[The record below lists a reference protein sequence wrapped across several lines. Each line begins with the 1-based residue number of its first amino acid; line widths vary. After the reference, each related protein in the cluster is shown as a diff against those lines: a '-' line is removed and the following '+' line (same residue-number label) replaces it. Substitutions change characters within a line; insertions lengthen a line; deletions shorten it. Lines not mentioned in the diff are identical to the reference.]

1 MKKSNLSIITEG
13 GKKYG
18 FGHITRCLSIEKQFQ
33 QYNFQSNFI
42 INGDESIGPFLKTS
56 AYVIY
61 NWIEKQDE
69 LLTQISDSSLILID
83 SMQISNQ
90 QILEIQNL
98 EIPVIF
104 IDDEKRRNILDSG
117 FVIDWTILSEQKD
130 HFVPKKKN
138 VHYLLGS
145 QYTPLREGF
154 SIAESNIIKEDIN
167 SILITFGGSDVRN
180 LTPSILK
187 SSVAHFPNVKKN
199 IVIGAGFTNIDKI
212 RAQADG
218 NTYFILNADSHSMIE
233 LMQTNDLAISAGGQ
247 TLYELARIGTPTIA
261 ILLVENAIDDTLGW
275 EKVGSIINIG
285 WWDNERLLENLT
297 SAIYELGDKKIRQ
310 GMQNK
315 AKSYI
320 NPNGAEILVK
330 EIIEKLK

>member
-1 MKKSNLSIITEG
+1 MKKNHLSIITEG

-33 QYNFQSNFI
+33 QYGFHSNFI
-42 INGDESIGPFLKTS
+42 INGDESIGPILKTS
-56 AYVIY
+56 PYVIY
-61 NWIEKQDE
+61 NWIEKQNE

-83 SMQISNQ
+83 SIQISNQ
-90 QILEIQNL
+90 QILAIQHLN
-98 EIPVIF
+98 IPIIF
-104 IDDEKRRNILDSG
+104 IDDEKRRNILDTG
-117 FVIDWTILSEQKD
+117 FVVDWTVLSEQKNY
-130 HFVPKKKN
+130 FLPKKKN

-154 SIAESNIIKEDIN
+154 STTKSNIIKEEID

-187 SSVAHFPNVKKN
+187 ALVISLPNITKN

-212 RAQADG
+212 RAQADK

-275 EKVGSIINIG
+275 EKVGGIINIG
-285 WWDNERLLENLT
+285 WWDNERLLEKLT
-297 SAIYELGDKKIRQ
+297 SAIYKLGDKEVRQ
-310 GMQNK
+310 RMQNK
-315 AKSYI
+315 AKQYI
-320 NPNGAEILVK
+320 SPNGAEILVK
-330 EIIEKLK
+330 EIIDELK